1 MSQHVAALL
10 IIDMQNGLVNGEKT
24 PWARES
30 LLNNI
35 NKLIAKARESQQTI
49 IFVQHTG
56 PDGTI
61 LAQGSE
67 MWQIAPEL
75 QREEH
80 DSYLTKTRP
89 SCFYQ
94 TSLMSLLAE
103 KGIKMLIVSGM
114 QTDYCVDTTCRA
126 GRDLGLDTVL
136 VSDAHSTFANGV
148 LSAEQIVAH
157 HNKLL
162 SGPFVTLLTSDEVSF
177 KR

>member
-24 PWARES
+24 PWAKES
-30 LLNNI
+30 LLSNI
-35 NKLIAKARESQQTI
+35 NKLIAKARESQQPI

-89 SCFYQ
+89 SCFYRRR
-94 TSLMSLLAE
+94 
-103 KGIKMLIVSGM
+103 
-114 QTDYCVDTTCRA
+114 Y
-126 GRDLGLDTVL
+126 
-136 VSDAHSTFANGV
+136 
-148 LSAEQIVAH
+148 
-157 HNKLL
+157 
-162 SGPFVTLLTSDEVSF
+162 
-177 KR
+177 